1 MEIFL
6 TILGVVGALIVIWV
20 IALIIDYWG
29 ETQL

>member
-1 MEIFL
+1 MMEIFL

-29 ETQL
+29 